1 LEITDGNVHVKG
13 VPDKS
18 KTIAELAARAASK
31 AGGPGPIIGEGSAA
45 IETNAPGFVVHLA
58 KVAVDPDTGRV
69 VPKQFVAVQDVG
81 FALNPMLVEGQIH
94 GGVVQGIGWGLHEH
108 MVYDDQGELLTA
120 TFMDYDIPK
129 AESVPQIDTVLV
141 ENPSPLGAFGARGIG
156 EPPIT
161 APAAALGNAIKN
173 ATGIRVDQLPIRPET
188 LWLAMQ
194 QHKN

>member
-1 LEITDGNVHVKG
+1 M
-13 VPDKS
+13 
-18 KTIAELAARAASK
+18 
-31 AGGPGPIIGEGSAA
+31 
-45 IETNAPGFVVHLA
+45 VHLA

-69 VPKQFVAVQDVG
+69 EPKQFVAVQDVG

-129 AESVPQIDTVLV
+129 AESVPQIETVLV
-141 ENPSPLGAFGARGIG
+141 HNPSPLGAYGARGIG

-173 ATGIRVDQLPIRPET
+173 ATGVRVDQLPIRPET
-188 LWLAMQ
+188 LWQAMQ
-194 QHKN
+194 HNGN